1 MESTLVMVAVAFS
14 KEAFAE
20 TALTLAGQRMGRVT
34 AQWIKS
40 IGTNVDRA
48 A

>member
-20 TALTLAGQRMGRVT
+20 TAPTRAGQRMGRVT

>member
-20 TALTLAGQRMGRVT
+20 TAPTLAGQRMGRVT